1 MTIFLPIAD
10 FEAGV
15 GGLQLCINT
24 WSRVISKKNIREKVP
39 GGHMTPPPL
48 GSPKVK
54 TSLPIFLQMLDLNL
68 PIFSQYSVGASMSLL
83 SLRKLKLLVV
93 SREVASPK
101 RPEFPQPVAGFP
113 RIMG

>member
-24 WSRVISKKNIREKVP
+24 WYGVISEKNIREKLP
-39 GGHMTPPPL
+39 GGHMTPPL

-54 TSLPIFLQMLDLNL
+54 IGK
-68 PIFSQYSVGASMSLL
+68 V
-83 SLRKLKLLVV
+83 
-93 SREVASPK
+93 
-101 RPEFPQPVAGFP
+101 
-113 RIMG
+113 